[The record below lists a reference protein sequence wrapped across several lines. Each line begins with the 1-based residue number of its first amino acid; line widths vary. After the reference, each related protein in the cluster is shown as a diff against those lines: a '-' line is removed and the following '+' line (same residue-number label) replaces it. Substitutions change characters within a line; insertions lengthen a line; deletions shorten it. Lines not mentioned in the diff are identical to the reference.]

1 MCKSYN
7 LYITKLL
14 AIGYKQ
20 VKNRVNCASACE
32 NCFSPVDETSTHSSH
47 RKQTMT
53 IKKLNRREFLWGLS
67 QSALTSLVLARTL
80 QRVAAS
86 DIKPSVLVLG
96 AGLSGLYTALL
107 LEAKGLAVTVVEAR
121 DRVGGRVH
129 TLDDLP
135 GKPEA
140 GGQSFNE
147 KYQRLL
153 TLAKQLQVP
162 VEAKT
167 SLDKELLLYV
177 RGQSVLTKDWA
188 ASAANQLAES
198 ERSVIPP
205 QLLTYYLNQNN
216 PLSDAEAW
224 TKPDYAYLDIPLDK
238 YVRDL
243 GASQEALR
251 LMNFNPSSFINSI
264 ETTSALWG
272 LRNAQRAKNPSKQA
286 LHIEGGNSRLPEKM
300 AAALK
305 SPVQTNKVV
314 VCIRSRDTGVEVN
327 CLDGSNFQAD
337 YAVVTLPFSVLRH
350 VKIDPPLQGAQA
362 EAVGELQYTT
372 VTEIFLSVRESFWE
386 SDGYPP
392 SMWTDTQL
400 QSIFPNRDATGRILG
415 LTCFVD
421 GASAQELDAMSP
433 EVLASFVKSEL
444 GRIRPAAAANV
455 EIARVVSWGRDPFA
469 RGDYSHFGPGQI
481 RRFQNKMA
489 QPWKRIHFAG
499 EHTAIASPGMESA
512 LESAER
518 VASEILDRIG

>member
-1 MCKSYN
+1 M
-7 LYITKLL
+7 
-14 AIGYKQ
+14 
-20 VKNRVNCASACE
+20 
-32 NCFSPVDETSTHSSH
+32 
-47 RKQTMT
+47 
-53 IKKLNRREFLWGLS
+53 
-67 QSALTSLVLARTL
+67 
-80 QRVAAS
+80 
-86 DIKPSVLVLG
+86 
-96 AGLSGLYTALL
+96 
-107 LEAKGLAVTVVEAR
+107 EAR

-140 GGQSFNE
+140 GGQSFSE

-153 TLAKQLQVP
+153 TLAEQLQVP
-162 VEAKT
+162 VEPK

-177 RGQSVLTKDWA
+177 RGQSVLTQDWA
-188 ASAANQLAES
+188 ASAANHLAQT
-198 ERSVIPP
+198 ERNLIPP

-216 PLSDAEAW
+216 PLSDAKAW

-238 YVRDL
+238 YVRHL

-251 LMNFNPSSFINSI
+251 LMNFNPSSF
-264 ETTSALWG
+264 ALWA
-272 LRNAQRAKNPSKQA
+272 LRNAQRSKNPREQS

-314 VCIRSRDTGVEVN
+314 VCIRSRDNGVEVN
-327 CLDGSNFQAD
+327 CKDGSNFQAD

-392 SMWTDTQL
+392 SMWTDTGL
-400 QSIFPNRDATGRILG
+400 QSIFPNRDATGRVLG
-415 LTCFVD
+415 LTCFVN

-433 EVLASFVKSEL
+433 EVLASFVKSSL
-444 GRIRPAAAANV
+444 GRIRPAAANV
-455 EIARVVSWGRDPFA
+455 DIARVVSWGRDPFA

-489 QPWKRIHFAG
+489 KPWQRIHFAG

>member
-1 MCKSYN
+1 
-7 LYITKLL
+7 
-14 AIGYKQ
+14 
-20 VKNRVNCASACE
+20 
-32 NCFSPVDETSTHSSH
+32 
-47 RKQTMT
+47 MT
-53 IKKLNRREFLWGLS
+53 ARGLNRREFLSGLS
-67 QSALTSLVLARTL
+67 QSVLTSLVLLRAC
-80 QRVAAS
+80 QQVAAAE
-86 DIKPSVLVLG
+86 IKPTSVLVLG

-107 LEAKGLAVTVVEAR
+107 LEAKGLGVTVLEAR

-140 GGQSFNE
+140 GGQSFSE

-153 TLAKQLQVP
+153 ALAQQLEVP
-162 VEAKT
+162 VEPARGF
-167 SLDKELLLYV
+167 DKEQLLYV
-177 RGQSVLTKDWA
+177 RGQCVLPLDWPE
-188 ASAANQLAES
+188 SSANQLAET
-198 ERSVIPP
+198 ERSLLPP
-205 QLLTYYLNQNN
+205 QLLTHYLRQNN
-216 PLSDAEAW
+216 PLEDAIAW
-224 TKPDYAYLDIPLDK
+224 TKPEFANLDIPAEQYL
-238 YVRDL
+238 RAQ
-243 GASQEALR
+243 GASTEALR

-264 ETTSALWG
+264 ETTSALWA
-272 LRNAQRAKNPSKQA
+272 LRNAQRAKNPSKQS

-327 CLDGSNFQAD
+327 CLDGSNFQAN

-372 VTEIFLSVRESFWE
+372 VTEIFLTVRESFWE

-400 QSIFPNRDATGRILG
+400 QSIFPNRDATGRVLG

-489 QPWKRIHFAG
+489 QPWQRIHFAG

-518 VASEILDRIG
+518 VASEILNRIG